1 MTQTRH
7 YRLGLFLVTLSAVA
21 WSTAGFFTRLI
32 ALDIWTL
39 LLWRGIFGAL
49 GIFVFMSVYQGAGSR
64 SAFRQMG
71 VAGWLFA
78 LVGAVGMLCF
88 IGSLKLTSVAH
99 ASVIYATAPLI
110 TAALAWAVMR
120 ERASR
125 SAILASLV
133 ALVGVA
139 VMVGLGHEGTL
150 AGDLL
155 ALGMTVCMAILM
167 IISRRYQGIPMLAA
181 AGLSA
186 VVSVLVVLPF
196 AQWALPG
203 STVLWQLAMFGL
215 LNSAVGLAL
224 FAIGS
229 KMLPTTETALIGALD
244 APLAPIWVMLAFGE
258 IPSLAT
264 LVGGAIVFL
273 AIFSHVFFASV
284 RKTGS

>member
-1 MTQTRH
+1 MTQARQ

-64 SAFRQMG
+64 SAFGQMG
-71 VAGWLFA
+71 LAGWLFA

-133 ALVGVA
+133 ALVGVT
-139 VMVGLGHEGTL
+139 VMVGLGQEGTL
-150 AGDLL
+150 VGDLL
-155 ALGMTVCMAILM
+155 ALGMTVCMAIIM

-181 AGLSA
+181 ACLSA
-186 VVSVLVVLPF
+186 LLSVLVVLPF

-203 STVLWQLAMFGL
+203 GTVLWQLAMFGL

-258 IPSLAT
+258 IPSPAT

-273 AIFSHVFFASV
+273 AIFAHVFFASV
-284 RKTGS
+284 RKTGV

>member
-1 MTQTRH
+1 MTQARH

-64 SAFRQMG
+64 SAFGQMG
-71 VAGWLFA
+71 LAGWLFA

-133 ALVGVA
+133 ALVGVT
-139 VMVGLGHEGTL
+139 VMVGLGQEGTL
-150 AGDLL
+150 VGDLL
-155 ALGMTVCMAILM
+155 ALGMTVCMAIIM

-181 AGLSA
+181 ACLSA
-186 VVSVLVVLPF
+186 LLSVLVVLPF

-203 STVLWQLAMFGL
+203 GTVLWQLAMFGL

-258 IPSLAT
+258 IPSPAT

-273 AIFSHVFFASV
+273 AIFAHVFFASV
-284 RKTGS
+284 RKTGV